1 MSMKKG
7 DGAVGRVQA
16 RGSNWICLP
25 NSHRICP
32 LLQGMILATQSEQGT
47 GALLAIEPRE
57 KQEKT

>member
-1 MSMKKG
+1 MSMRRG
-7 DGAVGRVQA
+7 DGAVETVQS

-47 GALLAIEPRE
+47 GPLSGIETRE
-57 KQEKT
+57 KQEKP